1 MKGERTTKRL
11 GVETNKS
18 IKRNPNHG
26 SRWGSD
32 WKAEQFMIEATQK
45 ALYGSD
51 GDERLVSSN
60 KKQPL
65 CELCQKAKK
74 AAKNAHIDQMKIE
87 IERKRKMQGP
97 QIKKKTSKN
106 DPPELSVEEQILS
119 TFKFTRDKNCQ
130 SCLLMRE
137 QVFEKDVKFELLD
150 RNENKRLARKGKKVP
165 KKDTVDSSDS
175 EIDDKQEEVKKF

>member
-18 IKRNPNHG
+18 IKRNPNNG

-106 DPPELSVEEQILS
+106 EP
-119 TFKFTRDKNCQ
+119 FTC
-130 SCLLMRE
+130 
-137 QVFEKDVKFELLD
+137 
-150 RNENKRLARKGKKVP
+150 
-165 KKDTVDSSDS
+165 
-175 EIDDKQEEVKKF
+175 